1 MGKVVFEYDIS
12 RHVKPQRHIQVSGSK
27 VKLTINDKVL
37 HVLETSR
44 DRDLGSAM
52 MVQKAQRVCEK
63 TTKEIDEMVQ
73 RLEAELPKL
82 GSLVQRKKAADDCES
97 AFKRRVALLEHELEE
112 LPEKQWKKFM
122 EKYGKSKQEYKTY
135 KVDAG
140 VNLAVGTLGVAGS
153 GAAMAGAVHT
163 GGASLVLGV
172 IGMARSVVKL
182 GNVLN
187 LILRDVEKL
196 TIELKGSIETLSK
209 EYEQS
214 KGKAAAKDLTKT
226 MLGAIC
232 GAQFFN
238 TAATVGKKAEELTGK
253 AAGTFVSGVKFA
265 RAVTAMLNDPKWH
278 QLQRALAGASSAE
291 AKKIEEKLETIGK
304 KFSKLFEKAS
314 ELNAKAERV
323 EKLLKKLKAELAP
336 LVLKTNTLAIAE
348 KALEA
353 VVSIGFAAGAA
364 GNGIHEAGGEVL
376 KIVQESVTLTDEIAQ
391 AGKDLAL

>member
-1 MGKVVFEYDIS
+1 MGKVVFEYDIKK
-12 RHVKPQRHIQVSGSK
+12 HIKPQTRIQVPDCK

-37 HVLETSR
+37 DVLEKSK

-63 TTKEIDEMVQ
+63 STKELDELVQ
-73 RLEAELPKL
+73 HLEVELPKL
-82 GSLVQRKKAADDCES
+82 GTIGARLNAIAKCAN
-97 AFKRRVALLEHELEE
+97 AFKSRVAVLEHELEE

-122 EKYGKSKQEYKTY
+122 DKYGKSKQEYKTY

-172 IGMARSVVKL
+172 IGMARSVIKV

-238 TAATVGKKAEELTGK
+238 TAATVGKKADELSGK

-265 RAVTAMLNDPKWH
+265 RAVTALLNDPKWH
-278 QLQRALAGASSAE
+278 QLQRALATASSAE
-291 AKKIEEKLETIGK
+291 AKKIEKKIATIGK
-304 KFSKLFEKAS
+304 HFAKLFEKAS

-323 EKLLKKLKAELAP
+323 EKLLKKLKAQLAP
-336 LVLKTNTLAIAE
+336 LALKTNSLAIAE
-348 KALEA
+348 EAIDA
-353 VVSIGFAAGAA
+353 VVNIGFAAGTA
-364 GNGIHEAGGEVL
+364 GQAIHVAGGEVL
-376 KIVQESVTLTDEIAQ
+376 EIVHESIKLTDEIAVE
-391 AGKDLAL
+391 GKDLAF